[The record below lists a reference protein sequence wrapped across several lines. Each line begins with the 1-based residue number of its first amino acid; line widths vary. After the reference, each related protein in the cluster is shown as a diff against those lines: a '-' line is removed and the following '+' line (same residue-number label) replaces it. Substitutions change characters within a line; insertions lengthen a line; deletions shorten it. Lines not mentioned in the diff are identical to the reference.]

1 MDVLSLKVMVVLKLL
16 LEDMELALEL
26 MELMVLDLLPDL
38 TVLQWEVWATKIME
52 EEEEDIII
60 MDMDVTEEDIMEEE
74 EEDIILEVPENG
86 EIKQDLMDKLI
97 VEDMVTHKLS
107 LEDTEQVPELMELM
121 VLDLLPD
128 LIVGHLDHLATWAK
142 CGDLIKFLYF

>member
-1 MDVLSLKVMVVLKLL
+1 
-16 LEDMELALEL
+16 
-26 MELMVLDLLPDL
+26 
-38 TVLQWEVWATKIME
+38 
-52 EEEEDIII
+52 

-74 EEDIILEVPENG
+74 EEDIILEVPEDG

-128 LIVGHLDHLATWAK
+128 LIVGHLDHLAT
-142 CGDLIKFLYF
+142 

>member
-1 MDVLSLKVMVVLKLL
+1 
-16 LEDMELALEL
+16 
-26 MELMVLDLLPDL
+26 
-38 TVLQWEVWATKIME
+38 
-52 EEEEDIII
+52 

-74 EEDIILEVPENG
+74 EEDIILEVPEDG

-107 LEDTEQVPELMELM
+107 LEDMEQVPELMELM

-128 LIVGHLDHLATWAK
+128 LIVGHLDHLAT
-142 CGDLIKFLYF
+142 